1 MTAVCKNE
9 EYKNIHNNRQHDKEY
24 KMSEQYSVNPN
35 LETIS
40 NSKGMSVTVMDWGA
54 TIISCKVPVKGE
66 SSREVVLGLKDPS
79 DWSKQSC
86 FFNATIGRFANR
98 IANSEF
104 EIDGKKYKLNSGA
117 KHCLH
122 GGVDGFDKRRFKLLS
137 KSASS
142 LTYTLHS
149 PDGDMGFP
157 GNFELTVVYT
167 VSEENELKVEY
178 VGKCDAKCYACIT
191 NHAYFNLN
199 GVNSSVLNHTVKMDS
214 TEFLPLDDTS
224 IPTGEVRKVA
234 GGAFDFTSEK
244 TLARD
249 FRKDDQMTAAL
260 GYDHP
265 FLIKGDIN
273 NPFIKLTSDDR
284 KLSLEMYTDYPA
296 FQMYT
301 GNYVN
306 QGDSAIEAR
315 DNGLIYKDQCA
326 VCIEPEF
333 YPDCPHLPQF
343 ADLNPIVTPEKP
355 LVKSIIY
362 KFS

>member
-1 MTAVCKNE
+1 MTE
-9 EYKNIHNNRQHDKEY
+9 R
-24 KMSEQYSVNPN
+24 YSLNPN

-40 NSKGMSVTVMDWGA
+40 NDNGMTVTIMDWGA
-54 TIISCKVPVKGE
+54 TVISCKVPVKGE
-66 SSREVVLGLKDPS
+66 SAREVVLGVKDPAKWYEQ
-79 DWSKQSC
+79 DC

-104 EIDGKKYKLNSGA
+104 EIDGKKYTFNSGA

-122 GGVDGFDKRRFKLLS
+122 GGVDGFDKRRFTLVS
-137 KSASS
+137 KAANS

-157 GNFELTVVYT
+157 GNFDLTVIYT
-167 VSEENELKVEY
+167 VTEDNALNIEY

-191 NHAYFNLN
+191 NHSYFNLN
-199 GVNSSVLNHTVKMDS
+199 GFNSSILNHSVWMDVN
-214 TEFLPLDDTS
+214 EFLPLDNDS
-224 IPTGEVRKVA
+224 IPTGEVRAVA
-234 GGAFDFTSEK
+234 GGAFDFTKEK
-244 TLARD
+244 TIGKD

-265 FLIKGDIN
+265 FLTKGDLSKPCVKI
-273 NPFIKLTSDDR
+273 TSDDK
-284 KLSLEMYTDYPA
+284 KLAMEVYSDYPA

-306 QGDSAIEAR
+306 EGTNQIEAR
-315 DNGLIYKDQCA
+315 DNGQLYPNQSAI
-326 VCIEPEF
+326 CIEPEY

-343 ADLNPIVTPEKP
+343 AELNPMVTPEKP
-355 LVKSIIY
+355 LNKTIVY
-362 KFS
+362 KFL